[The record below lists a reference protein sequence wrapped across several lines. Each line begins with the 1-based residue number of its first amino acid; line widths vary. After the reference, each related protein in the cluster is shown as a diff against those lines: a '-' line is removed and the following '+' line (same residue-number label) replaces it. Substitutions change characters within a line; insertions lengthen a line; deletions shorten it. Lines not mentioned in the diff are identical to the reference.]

1 MIKKSC
7 VITGHRPM
15 RFAWKYK
22 ENDTRCKHL
31 KRVMQ
36 EQFVLLYEK
45 GTRRFYVGGA
55 LGVDQW
61 AGEILLRLKEQ
72 PEVGVYLVAI
82 PLVTAFTSDA
92 FALFAGMLF
101 GRHKLAPALSPKK
114 TVEGAV
120 GGLVGAVVCT
130 MLYGVLIHTAFGVQA
145 NYLSLAVYGAVGSV
159 FSQLGDLSFSY
170 IKRQY
175 QIKDFGNIF
184 PGHGGVLDRFDS
196 VIFCAP
202 LIEVLCALLPAIKL

>member
-1 MIKKSC
+1 M
-7 VITGHRPM
+7 
-15 RFAWKYK
+15 
-22 ENDTRCKHL
+22 
-31 KRVMQ
+31 
-36 EQFVLLYEK
+36 
-45 GTRRFYVGGA
+45 
-55 LGVDQW
+55 
-61 AGEILLRLKEQ
+61 
-72 PEVGVYLVAI
+72 
-82 PLVTAFTSDA
+82 
-92 FALFAGMLF
+92 
-101 GRHKLAPALSPKK
+101 
-114 TVEGAV
+114 

-130 MLYGVLIHTAFGVQA
+130 MLYGVLIHIAFGVQA